1 MHNSVKKQ
9 IRIGVAMAD
18 AYVAWRYDRTS
29 ANYDK
34 YIQLKNKMDDYQPD
48 PRARF

>member
-18 AYVAWRYDRTS
+18 AYVVWRHDRTS

-48 PRARF
+48 PQARF